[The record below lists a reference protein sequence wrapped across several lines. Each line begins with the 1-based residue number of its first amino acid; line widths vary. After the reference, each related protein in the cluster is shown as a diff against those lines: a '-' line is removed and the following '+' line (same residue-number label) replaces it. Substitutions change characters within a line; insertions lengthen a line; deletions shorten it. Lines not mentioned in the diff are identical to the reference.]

1 MSDLDEMTERALSLR
16 GKPAP
21 EWDGPGLTIRLEYRL
36 RWTGGAGAWA
46 AVIEEPRKTASGRA
60 GKPAHIITL
69 VNDDS
74 PHALLREVADLLDP
88 SGPEIVKPGQP
99 AGEAAEIIAATGA

>member
-1 MSDLDEMTERALSLR
+1 MTEVARGLR
-16 GKPAP
+16 GGPP
-21 EWDGPGLTIRLEYRL
+21 RDFGGPGLTVRLEWRL
-36 RWTGGAGAWA
+36 RWLGRGGVWA

-60 GKPAHIITL
+60 GRPKHIITL

-88 SGPEIVKPGQP
+88 DGPEI
-99 AGEAAEIIAATGA
+99 ADTAEAWGES